1 MVFLSWRDEEVKV
14 VVYSEETK
22 EDLVKKT
29 VF

>member
-29 VF
+29 Y